1 MAGGAVSARPSPWPF
16 STPATR
22 RKSNGWF
29 GPGCWIGYSPSK
41 PGETHLT
48 AKTSEPAREAHP
60 MITITLPEQ
69 TEQHFAELARK
80 AGKTTADLALEALV
94 EKMEDLEDYFEAE
107 EILRNSKPEDFIKL
121 EDLEKELGL
130 DG

>member
-1 MAGGAVSARPSPWPF
+1 
-16 STPATR
+16 
-22 RKSNGWF
+22 
-29 GPGCWIGYSPSK
+29 
-41 PGETHLT
+41 
-48 AKTSEPAREAHP
+48 